1 MLFKSNGKVLLS
13 SEYLVMDGAKSIAL
27 PAKLTQD
34 LSVSECDKNTIEWQ
48 SFDKHDNLWY
58 EDKFIVDNNEL
69 VNLGK
74 ENIISEKN
82 ISLLNHII
90 LSLIHISRCRRIE
103 RCRNRW
109 TPNH

>member
-1 MLFKSNGKVLLS
+1 MLFKSNGKLLLS

-34 LSVSECDKNTIEWQ
+34 LSVSKCDENTIEWQ

-58 EDKFIVDNNEL
+58 EDRFIVENNDL

-74 ENIISEKN
+74 KNIISEK
-82 ISLLNHII
+82 I
-90 LSLIHISRCRRIE
+90 LSLLIILLKKMI
-103 RCRNRW
+103 
-109 TPNH
+109 